1 MTRTKEEALRLGI
14 RICPTKH
21 SQKRRAVWNDYY
33 KPGRYGVTIH
43 IFEYEDGSYEKAS
56 LLSEVK
62 GRCWRSA
69 SATAYGSSLSSA
81 EDSRP
86 PYVELADLGRL
97 VQAKIDGIGTHRHE
111 DGVIVRNS
119 VIMPT
124 HVHLTIEITRE
135 LPIIQR
141 GKNCERYHLGRIIGY
156 VKSGTTGWYR
166 RLLQGETLD
175 EILAAPNWRDIYNE
189 DGTRKDGKSTPLSQ
203 GSSLTTDRN
212 ITLWEANYNDKILNT
227 QQKYD
232 EWNRYVDMNPFRWR
246 MRDERPDLFEHRLHL
261 MVEGTDYSAW
271 GCMFLLRKPDR
282 IQVFCHRY
290 KMDATERYRLK
301 DAHGEWIPYTSTP
314 EFEQQKANVLLA
326 VREGAVVVSPGISP
340 GEAAIV
346 EAVLEADGEVIKLY
360 KDPLTKKAHPR
371 GKDIDHCAQG
381 QMLVLGP
388 WVIPDANAFEQR
400 FGDKHSKYAQFHNLN
415 DLAKRLCEPLKEVVL
430 KEVCEE

>member
-33 KPGRYGVTIH
+33 KPGCYGMTIH
-43 IFEYEDGSYEKAS
+43 IFEYEDGSYEKAA

-62 GRCWRSA
+62 GRCWRESPL
-69 SATAYGSSLSSA
+69 LSSA
-81 EDSRP
+81 EEQCP
-86 PYVELADLGRL
+86 PYVELTDLGRL
-97 VQAKIDGIGTHRHE
+97 VQAKIDGIGTHRYE
-111 DGVIVRNS
+111 EGVIVRNS
-119 VIMPT
+119 VIMPS

-135 LPIIQR
+135 LPVIQR
-141 GKNCERYHLGRIIGY
+141 GKNRERYHLGRIIGY

-166 RLLQGETLD
+166 RLLQGETVE

-189 DGTRKDGKSTPLSQ
+189 DGTRKEGKSTPLSSA
-203 GSSLTTDRN
+203 GD
-212 ITLWEANYNDKILNT
+212 ITLWDANYNDKILNT

-232 EWNRYVDMNPFRWR
+232 EWTRYVDMNPFRWR

-290 KMDATERYRLK
+290 KMDATERYRQK
-301 DAHGEWIPYTSTP
+301 DANGNWIPYTSTP
-314 EFEQQKANVLLA
+314 EFEQQKDNVLMA
-326 VREGAVVVSPGISP
+326 VREGAVVVSPGVSP

-346 EAVLEADGEVIKLY
+346 EAALEAGGEVIKLY
-360 KDPLTKKAHPR
+360 KDPLTKKSHPR
-371 GKDIDHCAQG
+371 GTDIDHCAQG

-388 WVIPDANAFEQR
+388 WEIPDANAFEQR
-400 FGDKHSKYAQFHNLN
+400 FGDADSQYAQFHNLN
-415 DLAKRLCEPLKEVVL
+415 DLAKRLCEPLNEVVL
-430 KEVCEE
+430 KEVCEK

>member
-21 SQKRRAVWNDYY
+21 SQKRRTVWNDYY

-43 IFEYEDGSYEKAS
+43 IFEYEDGSYEKAA
-56 LLSEVK
+56 LLSKVK
-62 GRCWRSA
+62 GRCWREKPL
-69 SATAYGSSLSSA
+69 LSSA
-81 EDSRP
+81 EPDRP
-86 PYVELADLGRL
+86 PYLELTDLGRL
-97 VQAKIDGIGTHRHE
+97 VQTKIDGIGTHRHE
-111 DGVIVRNS
+111 EGVIVRNS

-124 HVHLTIEITRE
+124 HVHLSIEITRE

-141 GKNCERYHLGRIIGY
+141 GKNRERYHLGRIIGY

-166 RLLQGETLD
+166 RLLQGETVD

-189 DGTRKDGKSTPLSQ
+189 DGTCKDGR
-203 GSSLTTDRN
+203 SSFLTTERN
-212 ITLWEANYNDKILNT
+212 ITSAGDNDAITTASLWDANYNDKILNT

-290 KMDATERYRLK
+290 KMDASERYRLK
-301 DAHGEWIPYTSTP
+301 DANGNWIPYTSTP
-314 EFEQQKANVLLA
+314 EFEQQKSAVLAA
-326 VREGAVVVSPGISP
+326 VREGAVVVSPGVSP

-346 EAVLEADGEVIKLY
+346 EAVLEAGGEVIKLY
-360 KDPLTKKAHPR
+360 KDPLTKKSHPH
-371 GKDIDHCAQG
+371 GTDINHCAQG

-388 WVIPDANAFEQR
+388 WEIPDALQMTAR
-400 FGDKHSKYAQFHNLN
+400 FGSADSKYAQFHNLN
-415 DLAKRLCEPLKEVVL
+415 DLAKRLCEPLSEVVL
-430 KEVCEE
+430 KEVCKV